1 MSDKNN
7 RFSSLMQNESN
18 NNNNNNNN
26 NNKNNRFQQSSPSN
40 RFKSRPPEKEKEKE
54 KEKMKTNSTEPN
66 KFKKQEQKDE
76 TICISSEEQFPS
88 MFGTPLPL
96 PVQVL
101 DYKDLA
107 KASQLKRETER
118 MNRLKSKNVIDLQP
132 GWARLSYNV
141 HNEYIEDYMPSNMDY
156 EKLENRRI
164 QSILTQLVNRWDEE
178 RINRIELLGE
188 DIKLFSE
195 EAMDNYNE
203 TATQFDDDAYSS
215 DGDLDEYAL
224 NYDDVGIRQKQSYD
238 D

>member
-1 MSDKNN
+1 MSN
-7 RFSSLMQNESN
+7 RFSSLIQGGENKMKPKSPSSN
-18 NNNNNNNN
+18 SN
-26 NNKNNRFQQSSPSN
+26 SN
-40 RFKSRPPEKEKEKE
+40 RFKSKPQVPVPAPIPEKQ
-54 KEKMKTNSTEPN
+54 N
-66 KFKKQEQKDE
+66 KFKKMEQKDN

-88 MFGTPLPL
+88 MFGTPLP
-96 PVQVL
+96 VQVV
-101 DYKDLA
+101 DYRDLA
-107 KASQLKRETER
+107 KASQLKRETDR
-118 MNRLKSKNVIDLQP
+118 INRLKSKNVIDLQP
-132 GWARLSYNV
+132 GWVRLSYNV

-203 TATQFDDDAYSS
+203 TETLFDEDAYSS

-224 NYDDVGIRQKQSYD
+224 NYDDIGIKKQKQYD